1 MWSFGF
7 IAVIAGI
14 VWGFKQMPPV
24 HVEVPDNYFAAFDQE
39 SQRIVNHID
48 EVVEIMSNHTGAHL
62 EVNVYVDNE
71 LWGELSEAEKL
82 AFAQEIGED
91 LHNSTEEPMVVDFH
105 YSTGQN
111 VVVEGSLYGEYTV
124 ID

>member
-7 IAVIAGI
+7 IALIAGI

-24 HVEVPDNYFAAFDQE
+24 HVELPDNYFVAFDQE

-48 EVVEIMSNHTGAHL
+48 EVVEIMSNHTGSHL
-62 EVNVYVDNE
+62 EVNVYVDNA
-71 LWGELSEAEKL
+71 LWEELSESEKL

-91 LHNSTEEPMVVDFH
+91 LHKSTEEPMVVDFH
-105 YSTGQN
+105 YSTGRN